1 MSDDP
6 YTVDPLL
13 FENTFNYTI
22 ARFPGMLTNSD
33 STIINQEA
41 SIMQNEMP
49 QIVQT

>member
-22 ARFPGMLTNSD
+22 ARFPGMLTNNNFP
-33 STIINQEA
+33 IINKEA
-41 SIMQNEMP
+41 SIMQDDMP